1 MKLKGYG
8 IKVDAMWRR
17 GDRCEGE
24 GVGLLEAGNQGRA
37 LRIINLV
44 LYSHFEITNFPKYF
58 VKGNET
64 ENNFIQTI
72 QVY

>member
-1 MKLKGYG
+1 MGSG
-8 IKVDAMWRR
+8 ER
-17 GDRCEGE
+17 GE
-24 GVGLLEAGNQGRA
+24 GGGLLDAGNQGRA

-44 LYSHFEITNFPKYF
+44 LYSHFEATNFPKYF

-64 ENNFIQTI
+64 EQNFIQLI